1 MDAVPSRRPRCASA
15 CLDSHTTGTGPT
27 QLPGAGPG
35 LEVLRMRK
43 EALLLVPA
51 LAAVVSLLVVAR
63 SGAG

>member
-1 MDAVPSRRPRCASA
+1 MDAIPSSRPPCASA
-15 CLDSHTTGTGPT
+15 RLDSHTTGAGPT
-27 QLPGAGPG
+27 QLFGAGPG
-35 LEVLRMRK
+35 LEGLRMRK

>member
-1 MDAVPSRRPRCASA
+1 VR
-15 CLDSHTTGTGPT
+15 LG
-27 QLPGAGPG
+27 LPGLAHDRALPG

>member
-1 MDAVPSRRPRCASA
+1 MDAVPSSRPRCASA
-15 CLDSHTTGTGPT
+15 CLDSHTTGA
-27 QLPGAGPG
+27 LPG

-51 LAAVVSLLVVAR
+51 LAAFVSLLVVAR